1 MKKKNKSDLIN
12 MNKELINKKD
22 ILKKEV
28 EHSKN
33 EMKKKD
39 EKLLKYL
46 NKFDK
51 IASENAYNIAEI
63 ENLEE
68 ELINR
73 KTEMDIKTKK
83 IKELMNKNIGLEQK
97 MNQLKIYYK
106 SKENS
111 NKKLA
116 NYKSSE
122 MDYSKNN
129 RDNDMDRGN
138 EENYNKSEEN
148 RMISFEELSLDELHT
163 IRNQL
168 LKERNDITFLYNKL
182 PIKLIS
188 KEEMRQKNELENKLT
203 KVNNDLMK
211 IRLQIKNF
219 NQ

>member
-1 MKKKNKSDLIN
+1 
-12 MNKELINKKD
+12 
-22 ILKKEV
+22 
-28 EHSKN
+28 
-33 EMKKKD
+33 
-39 EKLLKYL
+39 
-46 NKFDK
+46 
-51 IASENAYNIAEI
+51 
-63 ENLEE
+63 
-68 ELINR
+68 
-73 KTEMDIKTKK
+73 MDIKTKK